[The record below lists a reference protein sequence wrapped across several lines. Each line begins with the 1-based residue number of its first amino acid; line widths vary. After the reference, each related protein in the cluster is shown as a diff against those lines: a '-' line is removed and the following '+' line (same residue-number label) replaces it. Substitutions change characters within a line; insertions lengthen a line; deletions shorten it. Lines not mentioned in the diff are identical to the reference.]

1 MCSYM
6 PVAKKDISVNETKK
20 KKIKVNKLC
29 HNYEEKNE
37 KVKMKERK
45 EGVGGNEQ

>member
-20 KKIKVNKLC
+20 KKSKSI
-29 HNYEEKNE
+29 NYAIIMRRR
-37 KVKMKERK
+37 MKR
-45 EGVGGNEQ
+45 